1 MIERREIE
9 LIPKEIEA
17 AKGQEVLL
25 RKFRL
30 VSFGFFFLTLLIFG
44 GIFAY
49 RLSLS
54 AQLDNLKQQSAS
66 EVAKIAQYADVESK
80 VLGLT
85 YKSSAVDKILSQR
98 EHFSIALAAVSASQP
113 SGLKVTGVDVTRG
126 ENTAT
131 IKGESA
137 NYVILAAFLRNL
149 VDSGKGGKLFAD
161 VVLSSVT
168 LNSSKSRA
176 EFVIEATM
184 IKNGLIK
191 PVK

>member
-137 NYVILAAFLRNL
+137 NYVILAAFLQNL
-149 VDSGKGGKLFAD
+149 VDSGKGGKLFAEA
-161 VVLSSVT
+161 VLSSVT

>member
-9 LIPKEIEA
+9 LIPQEIEA

-54 AQLDNLKQQSAS
+54 AQLDNLKKQSVS

-149 VDSGKGGKLFAD
+149 VDSGKGGKLFAEA
-161 VVLSSVT
+161 VLSSVT

>member
-137 NYVILAAFLRNL
+137 NYVILAAFLQNL

-168 LNSSKSRA
+168 LNNSKSRA
-176 EFVIEATM
+176 EFVTEATM

>member
-44 GIFAY
+44 GIFAF

-149 VDSGKGGKLFAD
+149 VDSGKGGKLFAEA
-161 VVLSSVT
+161 VLSSVT

>member
-30 VSFGFFFLTLLIFG
+30 ASFGFFFLTLLIFG

-54 AQLDNLKQQSAS
+54 AQLDNLKQQSAG

-137 NYVILAAFLRNL
+137 NYVILAAFLQNL
-149 VDSGKGGKLFAD
+149 VDSGKGGKLFAEA
-161 VVLSSVT
+161 VLSSVT

-191 PVK
+191 AVK

>member
-137 NYVILAAFLRNL
+137 NYVILAAFLQNL

-168 LNSSKSRA
+168 LNNSKSRA

-191 PVK
+191 AVK

>member
-54 AQLDNLKQQSAS
+54 AQLDNLKKQSVS

-137 NYVILAAFLRNL
+137 NYVILAAFLQNL
-149 VDSGKGGKLFAD
+149 VDSGKGGKLFAEA
-161 VVLSSVT
+161 VLSSVT
-168 LNSSKSRA
+168 LNNSKSRA

>member
-1 MIERREIE
+1 MTERREIE
-9 LIPKEIEA
+9 LIPQEIEA

-137 NYVILAAFLRNL
+137 NYVILAAFLQNL
-149 VDSGKGGKLFAD
+149 VDSGKGGKLFAEA
-161 VVLSSVT
+161 VLSSVT

>member
-9 LIPKEIEA
+9 LIPQEIEA

-149 VDSGKGGKLFAD
+149 VDSGKGGKLFAEA
-161 VVLSSVT
+161 VLSSVT

>member
-1 MIERREIE
+1 MVERREIE

-54 AQLDNLKQQSAS
+54 AQLDNLKKQSAS

>member
-9 LIPKEIEA
+9 LIPQEIEA

-137 NYVILAAFLRNL
+137 NYVILAAFLQNL
-149 VDSGKGGKLFAD
+149 VDSGKGGKLFAEA
-161 VVLSSVT
+161 VLSSVT

>member
-1 MIERREIE
+1 MVERREIE

-30 VSFGFFFLTLLIFG
+30 ASFGFFFLTLLIFG
-44 GIFAY
+44 GIFAF

-149 VDSGKGGKLFAD
+149 VDSGKGGKLFAEA
-161 VVLSSVT
+161 VLSSVT

>member
-9 LIPKEIEA
+9 LIPQEIEA

-54 AQLDNLKQQSAS
+54 AQLDNLKKQSVS

-137 NYVILAAFLRNL
+137 NYVILAAFLQNL
-149 VDSGKGGKLFAD
+149 VDSGKGGKLFAEA
-161 VVLSSVT
+161 VLSSVT

>member
-149 VDSGKGGKLFAD
+149 VDSGKGGKLFAEA
-161 VVLSSVT
+161 VLSSVT